1 MRYRVGIET
10 RARILDATRAQLAES
25 GLEGVTIKGICQR
38 AGILA
43 GSFYNLFSSKEEA
56 ILVVIREAIQM
67 VEPDPEET
75 ADVASLVGAY
85 IRFFEEHEH
94 LGRVYIRVAVGGGV
108 RDESLR
114 ARLMRHHERRV
125 ERFTDALVATGVDD
139 AAQMAELMV
148 AALNGLALHRILD
161 PKFDFRG
168 QAERLLTLRPGS

>member
-10 RARILDATRAQLAES
+10 RARILGATRELVSEF
-25 GLEGVTIKGICQR
+25 GLEATTIKAICQR

-67 VEPDPEET
+67 VEPNPGET
-75 ADVASLVGAY
+75 ADVEALVAAY
-85 IRFFEEHEH
+85 VRFFEEHEH
-94 LGRVYIRVAVGGGV
+94 LGRVYVMVAVGGGV
-108 RDESLR
+108 RDEALR

-125 ERFTDALVATGVDD
+125 ERFTDAL
-139 AAQMAELMV
+139 AAAEVQNAEQMAELMV

-161 PKFDFRG
+161 PKFDFPG
-168 QAERLLTLRPGS
+168 QAERLLTLRPGP